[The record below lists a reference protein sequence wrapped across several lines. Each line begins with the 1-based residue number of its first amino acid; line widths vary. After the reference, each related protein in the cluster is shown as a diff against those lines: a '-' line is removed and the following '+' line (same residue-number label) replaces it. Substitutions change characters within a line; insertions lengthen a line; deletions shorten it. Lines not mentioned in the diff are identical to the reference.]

1 MVQPRPSARM
11 LRRLRRADWDSL
23 WLQGLVWARREAG
36 RYRGFGL
43 AGLEREIVQTA
54 IEKTFSGERAW
65 KDEVCD
71 LPHHLRMTIRSLYHN
86 EVKKV
91 QARQRYAQLERAGRP
106 PAGDAAKSQETLDRL
121 RSLLSLLR
129 EADPA
134 LAEFFLEASRLL
146 LGPCDTEREVA
157 ESMDLSPSQ
166 FSKRKARIAALV
178 AADRQRR
185 AEQDAAPRRTI

>member
-1 MVQPRPSARM
+1 MVQPRISSRM

-23 WLQGLVWARREAG
+23 WLQGLIWARREAR

-43 AGLEREIVQTA
+43 SGLEREIVQTA
-54 IEKTFSGERAW
+54 IEKTFSGERLW
-65 KDEVCD
+65 KHEVCD
-71 LPHHLRMTIRSLYHN
+71 LPHHLRMTIRSLYNN
-86 EVKKV
+86 EAKKV

-106 PAGDAAKSQETLDRL
+106 SAGGTAKSQETLDRL

-185 AEQDAAPRRTI
+185 AEQGAAPRRTI